1 MHMTMANP
9 GDFLAVVEEFEPG
22 FGAVEEDGKVYASIP
37 GQAKTENHLA
47 YVDSMKAVRPL
58 KKGDLVYAVV
68 RDVYDQIALMEF
80 QPVKFRAASATYAYI
95 RISHVAK
102 GYTEN
107 FRDVFRIGDFVRA
120 RVHEVKPLGLYLTMV
135 EPDLG
140 VVRAFC
146 ASCREELALKSHEIR
161 CRACGRRQGRKIAVK
176 RDLT

>member
-1 MHMTMANP
+1 MAMVAP

-22 FGAVEEDGKVYASIP
+22 FGALEEDGKVYAAIA
-37 GQAKTENHLA
+37 GQAKTENHA
-47 YVDSMKAVRPL
+47 AEVQNPAAVRPL
-58 KKGDLVYAVV
+58 KKDDLVYAVV
-68 RDVYDQIALMEF
+68 RDVYDQIALLEF
-80 QPVKFRAASATYAYI
+80 APVKFRAASATYAYI

-120 RVHEVKPLGLYLTMV
+120 RVHEVRPLGLYLTMV

-146 ASCREELALKSHEIR
+146 ASCRAELPLKASEIR
-161 CRACGRRQGRKIAVK
+161 CRECGRRQGRKIAIK
-176 RDLT
+176 R

>member
-1 MHMTMANP
+1 MTTAIP

-22 FGAVEEDGKVYASIP
+22 FGTFQEDGKVYAAIP
-37 GQAKTENHLA
+37 GHAKTENHLA
-47 YVDSMKAVRPL
+47 QVQNPDAVQHL
-58 KKGDLVYAVV
+58 KKGDLVYAIV
-68 RDVYDQIALMEF
+68 RDVYDQIALLEF
-80 QPVKFRAASATYAYI
+80 QPVKFRAATNTYAYI

-107 FRDVFRIGDFVRA
+107 FRDVFRIGDYVRA
-120 RVHEVKPLGLYLTMV
+120 RVHEVRPLGLYLSMV

-146 ASCREELALKSHEIR
+146 ASCREELALKSSEIR

-176 RDLT
+176 RD